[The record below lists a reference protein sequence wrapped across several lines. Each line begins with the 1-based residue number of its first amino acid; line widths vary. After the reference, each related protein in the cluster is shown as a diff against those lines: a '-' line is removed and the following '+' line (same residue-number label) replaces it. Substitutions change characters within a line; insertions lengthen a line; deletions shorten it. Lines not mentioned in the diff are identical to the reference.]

1 MEGEGEGLN
10 TGNTEKTAEQI
21 AAEAASKASAQPA
34 FNETEYLTKEFGI
47 ADKEAIKASLTE
59 FPTIKQTLTDLQT
72 RWTPEVEQEYNTLK
86 TTPPVA
92 PYKTEEAKYVDDL
105 AAKGISLKTIAQYID
120 VDPEK
125 MEDTQA
131 IKLAT
136 KLQNKGWEDKHVEAD
151 FQSKFIV
158 DDTDPSVTDTY
169 KTLIDA
175 NRIKAAQESKAFLK
189 EFIGKQFT
197 APVDTTA
204 NAQAQAVQKATDFW
218 TAQSTSL
225 VAPLSKVSGETELKL
240 PGGKGEV
247 ATKVPYTF
255 SVPENSLKEITANAV
270 RLAAH
275 NGIPNTEE
283 GVKQV
288 QNFIQQSIFAK
299 HGHEITAIAL
309 QEQQNKFIDFITAEF
324 HNGTPPKAGGGFTTP
339 AADDDRWGATQVKKV
354 VQGQPA
360 N

>member
-10 TGNTEKTAEQI
+10 TGNTEKTEAQTE
-21 AAEAASKASAQPA
+21 ATAASVTPA

-47 ADKEAIKASLTE
+47 ADKEAIKANLE
-59 FPTIKQTLTDLQT
+59 AFPTIKQTLTDLQA
-72 RWTPEVEQEYNTLK
+72 RWTPEVEQEYQTLK
-86 TTPPVA
+86 ITPPVA
-92 PYKTEEAKYVDDL
+92 PYKTEEAKYVDEL
-105 AAKGISLKTIAQYID
+105 AAKGVSLKTIAQYID

-125 MEDTQA
+125 MDENSA
-131 IKLAT
+131 IKLAL
-136 KLQNKGWEDKHVEAD
+136 KLKNSAAGWEDKHVEAE
-151 FQSKFIV
+151 FQTKFTV
-158 DDTDPSVTDTY
+158 DDTDPSVTDTH
-169 KTLIDA
+169 KILIDA
-175 NRIKAAQESKAFLK
+175 NRKTAAQESKAYLK

-197 APVDTTA
+197 APVNTTA
-204 NAQAQAVQKATDFW
+204 EAQAQAVQKATDFW

-288 QNFIQQSIFAK
+288 QSFIQQSIFAK

-324 HNGTPPKAGGGFTTP
+324 HNGTPPKAGGGFQAP
-339 AADDDRWGATQVKKV
+339 AADEDRWGPTQVTKV
-354 VQGQPA
+354 VKGQQT